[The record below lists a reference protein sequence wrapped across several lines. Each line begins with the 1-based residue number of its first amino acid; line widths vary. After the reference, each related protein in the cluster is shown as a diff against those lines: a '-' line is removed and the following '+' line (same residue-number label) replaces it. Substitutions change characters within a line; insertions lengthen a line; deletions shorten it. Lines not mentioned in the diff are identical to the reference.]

1 MSEEKDDFENED
13 DLPLYDVDDETR
25 DIIQVACGLISNLA
39 AVQLDEQAR
48 ENLLTIADSL
58 AERFA
63 IDSIEL
69 EEQIHVGEDGEEIIY
84 KPKGGIFN
92 EEEEKDGDS

>member
-1 MSEEKDDFENED
+1 MSEEKDDFENEN

-25 DIIQVACGLISNLA
+25 DLIQVVCGLVSNLA

-48 ENLLTIADSL
+48 ENLLTIADGL

>member
-69 EEQIHVGEDGEEIIY
+69 EEQIHIGEDGEEIIY

>member
-25 DIIQVACGLISNLA
+25 DLIQVVCGLVSNLA

-48 ENLLTIADSL
+48 ENLLTIADGL

>member
-13 DLPLYDVDDETR
+13 DLPLYEVDDETR
-25 DIIQVACGLISNLA
+25 DLIQVVCGLVSNLA

-48 ENLLTIADSL
+48 ENLLTIADGL

>member
-92 EEEEKDGDS
+92 EEEEKDRDS